1 MDEAKNVAENFAVA
15 GLMLETD
22 DFRVDT
28 LEILVGLGE
37 ELPQ

>member
-28 LEILVGLGE
+28 LEILVGLRE